1 MPEFCHRCGGELS
14 PLAGDGRPPFCPH
27 CGAPQLLLSEYTE
40 PLSTAASSDAFA
52 GPTAG
57 TLPPPRP
64 NHVDWKMALGSA
76 AIVGAVAAVLS
87 AISARSPN
95 LSPIST
101 IWIISASLTTL
112 AIYQR
117 RRPLASMN
125 AGVGAKIG
133 MLVGIVLATFLGA
146 MLSVGLVIARY
157 GLHSLS
163 GFDADMA
170 QAMKAQVQQLAA
182 SRPVPPESLAL
193 INSLQFRT
201 TMMLTGV
208 GLVLFFVLLI
218 SIFGGA
224 VGGMLRTRR
233 LGTKA

>member
-1 MPEFCHRCGGELS
+1 MPEFCHRCGGELHA
-14 PLAGDGRPPFCPH
+14 LASDGRLPFCPH
-27 CGAPQLLLSEYTE
+27 CGAPQLLLSEYSE
-40 PLSTAASSDAFA
+40 PLSTASSAAFS
-52 GPTAG
+52 GPSAG

-64 NHVDWKMALGSA
+64 NHVDWNMALGSS

-87 AISARSPN
+87 AISARNPN
-95 LSPIST
+95 LSPVST
-101 IWIISASLTTL
+101 IWIVSASLTTL

-133 MLVGIVLATFLGA
+133 MLVGIVLAVFLGA
-146 MLSVGLVIARY
+146 MLAIGMVLARY
-157 GLHSLS
+157 VLHSLS
-163 GFDADMA
+163 GFDADLA

-208 GLVLFFVLLI
+208 GLVLFFVVLI
-218 SIFGGA
+218 SVFGGA
-224 VGGMLRTRR
+224 VGGLLRTRR
-233 LGTKA
+233 IGTKA